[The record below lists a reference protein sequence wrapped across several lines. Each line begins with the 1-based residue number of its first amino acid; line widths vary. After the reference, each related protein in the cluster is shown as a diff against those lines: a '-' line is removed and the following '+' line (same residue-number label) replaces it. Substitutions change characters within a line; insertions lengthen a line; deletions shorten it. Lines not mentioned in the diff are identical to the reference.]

1 MKVISIKD
9 TRNRSLS
16 YLESQL
22 KEQSGQELVL
32 IARSEYNFQTD
43 ESHFTSAFEKSK
55 ADVIFPATA
64 DFPFDVKGLNL
75 YYWKYYPRERGTY
88 HFLNA
93 DVILGNV
100 NSLLQL
106 LKELVRAY
114 GQPLVERSIQGT
126 SEDVDA
132 FHRFYIDLF
141 LGLEK
146 PAIKVSIDHQQEIFG
161 TTIGRNS
168 VVKWPIFTLRHG
180 FIFNK
185 YEKELLGKNSV
196 ATKGWDYKT
205 KDGKKYNKRTQQL
218 PEIIIEPNAKIKG
231 GLGSFLK
238 SGSAYIHSL
247 YSIIKIL
254 IFNGGKRLDHEI
266 FRFRHNQNPEIKE
279 NIDKLIV
286 NIENGQPFSFTHFND
301 GEMTFIEKFQEAD
314 HKEVWFGSYFGRIQ
328 DKYNKQLGELLLAAF
343 LKKQDHY
350 YIGIPCKASHPKLS
364 RYARELRPVDEFTI
378 PAMTFHHNLSKY
390 PRILGAMREKKVY
403 FVVNINQDLAFFK
416 QMGFDFG
423 DDQIIRVPF
432 RNAHEEYENLKNHT
446 FEEGAIVM
454 LMSGMLAKILCAYW
468 FEHNP
473 KTSFIAFGS
482 SFDDYIQSKISF
494 NLYPKDFPFAKTL
507 IGSRSYLFGHKS
519 HCPNCYDMTKPNPG
533 V

>member
-1 MKVISIKD
+1 MKIISIKES
-9 TRNRSLS
+9 NHRSLS
-16 YLESQL
+16 YLQSQL
-22 KEQSGQELVL
+22 ELLDQDALTL
-32 IARSEYNFQTD
+32 IARSAFDLQSD
-43 ESHFTSAFEKSK
+43 EKQLSHAFEKSS
-55 ADVIFPATA
+55 ADVIFPASA

-93 DVILGNV
+93 DMVLGKA
-100 NSLLQL
+100 SALAQL
-106 LKELVRAY
+106 FKELIRAY
-114 GQPLVERSIQGT
+114 GQPLVELSIQGKST
-126 SEDVDA
+126 EVDA

-185 YEKELLGKNSV
+185 YEKALLGKEHV
-196 ATKGWDYKT
+196 AGVAWDYTLKN
-205 KDGKKYNKRTQQL
+205 GKKYNKRTKQF
-218 PEIIIEPNAKIKG
+218 PEIIIEPEQKIKG
-231 GLGSFLK
+231 GLASFLK

-266 FRFRHNQNPEIKE
+266 FRFRHNQNPEIKA
-279 NIDKLIV
+279 NIDKLIA

-343 LKKQDHY
+343 LKRQDHY
-350 YIGIPCKASHPKLS
+350 YIGIPCEISHPKLS
-364 RYARELRPVDEFTI
+364 QYARALRPVDEFTI

-390 PRILGAMREKKVY
+390 PRILGAMRKKKVY
-403 FVVNINQDLAFFK
+403 FVVNINQDLGFFR
-416 QMGFDFG
+416 QMGFEFD

-432 RNAHEEYENLKNHT
+432 RNAHEEYDNLKKHT
-446 FEEGAIVM
+446 FEDGAIVM

-468 FEHNP
+468 FEHHP
-473 KTSFIAFGS
+473 KTTFIAFGS